1 MSLKDQFGK
10 DVLLTGWGHSRFGK
24 LTDETLESLIVQV
37 ATEAIGNA
45 GIEAGQIDEIY
56 LGQFNSGMMPL
67 AFPSSL
73 ALQVSDQ
80 LANVPSTRV
89 ENACASGSAAFQ
101 QGTKSLLAGTA
112 KTVLV
117 IGAEKMTQAGADVVG
132 AALLGAD
139 YDMAGKASTTG
150 FTGLFAEVAKHY
162 GKRYGYGNG
171 KLGDVLGTIAAK
183 NHRNGVD
190 NPYAQLRKDLGEEFC
205 RTVSDKNPMVADP
218 LRRTDCSPVSDGAA
232 AVVLSVA
239 PTGGATAPVRLAG
252 FGQANDFFPAERR
265 DPTEFAA
272 TRASW
277 QRALGMAGV
286 GLEELDFAEV
296 HDCFTI
302 AELLMYEAMGL
313 TERGQGA
320 RALEEGWVFKDG
332 KLPVNVSGGLK
343 AKGHPVGATGVSQH
357 VIAAMQ
363 LTGTAG
369 AHAVGQPAPGSGA
382 EHGRRG
388 HRQLRQRA
396 RSRLESNEGA
406 DTAHLPAGMGCIC
419 PAFVFP
425 RLRGR
430 PSARLNSFPAHP
442 PQMRGAPM
450 RATIIHG
457 PGDIRVEDRDYPTLQ
472 LPTDVI
478 VKVTASCVCGSDLW
492 PYRGVKP
499 THKPS
504 AIGHEFIG
512 TVESIGEDVK
522 DLAVGDF
529 VIAPFVVS
537 CGECPQCLE
546 RRHGRLRPPRRLGR
560 QG

>member
-1 MSLKDQFGK
+1 MSLKEQFGK

-37 ATEAIGNA
+37 ATEAIANA
-45 GIEAGQIDEIY
+45 GIEPAQIDEVY

-73 ALQVSDQ
+73 ALQVSPD
-80 LANVPSTRV
+80 LANVPATRV

-117 IGAEKMTQAGADVVG
+117 IGAEKMTHAGADVVG
-132 AALLGAD
+132 AGLLGAD

-162 GKRYGYGNG
+162 EKRYGTVS
-171 KLGDVLGTIAAK
+171 DVLGSIAAK

-232 AVVLSVA
+232 AVVLSTS
-239 PTGGATAPVRLAG
+239 PTGGATGPVRLAG
-252 FGQANDFFPAERR
+252 FGHANDFFPAARR
-265 DPTEFAA
+265 DPVAFNA
-272 TRASW
+272 TRVSW
-277 QRALGMAGV
+277 QRALAMAGTR
-286 GLEELDFAEV
+286 LEDLDFAEV

-313 TERGQGA
+313 TEPGQGS
-320 RALEEGWVFKDG
+320 RAIEEGWVYKDG

-369 AHAVGQPAPGSGA
+369 AM
-382 EHGRRG
+382 
-388 HRQLRQRA
+388 QL
-396 RSRLESNEGA
+396 
-406 DTAHLPAGMGCIC
+406 
-419 PAFVFP
+419 
-425 RLRGR
+425 
-430 PSARLNSFPAHP
+430 
-442 PQMRGAPM
+442 
-450 RATIIHG
+450 
-457 PGDIRVEDRDYPTLQ
+457 
-472 LPTDVI
+472 
-478 VKVTASCVCGSDLW
+478 AS
-492 PYRGVKP
+492 
-499 THKPS
+499 
-504 AIGHEFIG
+504 
-512 TVESIGEDVK
+512 
-522 DLAVGDF
+522 
-529 VIAPFVVS
+529 
-537 CGECPQCLE
+537 
-546 RRHGRLRPPRRLGR
+546 PRRAAVQNMGGVGIANYVSVLEAV
-560 QG
+560 

>member
-45 GIEAGQIDEIY
+45 GIEPGQIDEIY
-56 LGQFNSGMMPL
+56 VGQFNSGMMPL

-73 ALQVSDQ
+73 ALQVSEQ

-139 YDMAGKASTTG
+139 YDMAGKPSSTG

-162 GKRYGYGNG
+162 EKRYGAVS
-171 KLGDVLGTIAAK
+171 DVLGTIAAK

-205 RTVSDKNPMVADP
+205 QTVSDKNPMVADP

-232 AVVLSVA
+232 AVVLSVG

-252 FGQANDFFPAERR
+252 FGQANDFFPTDRR
-265 DPTEFAA
+265 DPTAFAA

-277 QRALGMAGV
+277 QRAMGMAGV
-286 GLEELDFAEV
+286 DLADLDFAEV

-302 AELLMYEAMGL
+302 AELLMYEAIGL
-313 TERGQGA
+313 TEPGQGA
-320 RALEEGWVFKDG
+320 RAVKEGWVFKDG
-332 KLPVNVSGGLK
+332 KLPINVSGGLK

-369 AHAVGQPAPGSGA
+369 DM
-382 EHGRRG
+382 
-388 HRQLRQRA
+388 QLA
-396 RSRLESNEGA
+396 A
-406 DTAHLPAGMGCIC
+406 
-419 PAFVFP
+419 
-425 RLRGR
+425 
-430 PSARLNSFPAHP
+430 
-442 PQMRGAPM
+442 
-450 RATIIHG
+450 
-457 PGDIRVEDRDYPTLQ
+457 
-472 LPTDVI
+472 
-478 VKVTASCVCGSDLW
+478 
-492 PYRGVKP
+492 
-499 THKPS
+499 
-504 AIGHEFIG
+504 
-512 TVESIGEDVK
+512 
-522 DLAVGDF
+522 
-529 VIAPFVVS
+529 
-537 CGECPQCLE
+537 
-546 RRHGRLRPPRRLGR
+546 PRRAAVQNMGGVGIANYVSVLEAV
-560 QG
+560 

>member
-1 MSLKDQFGK
+1 MSLREQFGK

-37 ATEAIGNA
+37 ATEAIANA
-45 GIEAGQIDEIY
+45 GIEPGQIDEIY

-73 ALQVSDQ
+73 ALQVSEQ

-117 IGAEKMTQAGADVVG
+117 VGAEKMTQAGADVVG

-139 YDMAGKASTTG
+139 YDMAGKASSTG

-162 GKRYGYGNG
+162 EKRYGAGSGN
-171 KLGDVLGTIAAK
+171 LSDVLGTIAAK

-232 AVVLSVA
+232 AVVISVA

-252 FGQANDFFPAERR
+252 FGHANDFFPAERR
-265 DPTEFAA
+265 DPTAFAA
-272 TRASW
+272 TRVSW

-286 GLEELDFAEV
+286 GLEDLDFAEV

-313 TERGQGA
+313 TEPGQGA
-320 RALEEGWVFKDG
+320 RAIEEGWVFKDG

-369 AHAVGQPAPGSGA
+369 GM
-382 EHGRRG
+382 
-388 HRQLRQRA
+388 QLA
-396 RSRLESNEGA
+396 N
-406 DTAHLPAGMGCIC
+406 
-419 PAFVFP
+419 
-425 RLRGR
+425 
-430 PSARLNSFPAHP
+430 
-442 PQMRGAPM
+442 
-450 RATIIHG
+450 
-457 PGDIRVEDRDYPTLQ
+457 
-472 LPTDVI
+472 
-478 VKVTASCVCGSDLW
+478 
-492 PYRGVKP
+492 
-499 THKPS
+499 
-504 AIGHEFIG
+504 
-512 TVESIGEDVK
+512 
-522 DLAVGDF
+522 
-529 VIAPFVVS
+529 
-537 CGECPQCLE
+537 
-546 RRHGRLRPPRRLGR
+546 PRRAAVQNMGGVGIANYVSVLEAV
-560 QG
+560 

>member
-1 MSLKDQFGK
+1 MSLKEQFGK
-10 DVLLTGWGHSRFGK
+10 DVLLTGWGHSLFGK
-24 LTDETLESLIVQV
+24 LTEETLESLIVQV

-45 GIEAGQIDEIY
+45 GIDPGQIDEIY
-56 LGQFNSGMMPL
+56 VGQFNSGMMPL

-73 ALQVSDQ
+73 ALQVSPA

-117 IGAEKMTQAGADVVG
+117 IGAEKMTHAGADVVG

-139 YDMAGKASTTG
+139 YDMAGKPSTTG

-162 GKRYGYGNG
+162 EKRYGPVS
-171 KLGDVLGTIAAK
+171 DVLGSIAAK

-232 AVVLSVA
+232 AVVLSVS

-265 DPTEFAA
+265 DPTAFAA

-277 QRALGMAGV
+277 QRAMAMAGV
-286 GLEELDFAEV
+286 GLADLDFAEV

-302 AELLMYEAMGL
+302 AELLIYEAIGL
-313 TERGQGA
+313 AEPGQGA
-320 RALEEGWVFKDG
+320 MAVKEGWVFKDG

-369 AHAVGQPAPGSGA
+369 DMQLPAP
-382 EHGRRG
+382 RRAAVQNMG
-388 HRQLRQRA
+388 GVGIA
-396 RSRLESNEGA
+396 NYVSVLE
-406 DTAHLPAGMGCIC
+406 
-419 PAFVFP
+419 
-425 RLRGR
+425 
-430 PSARLNSFPAHP
+430 
-442 PQMRGAPM
+442 
-450 RATIIHG
+450 
-457 PGDIRVEDRDYPTLQ
+457 
-472 LPTDVI
+472 
-478 VKVTASCVCGSDLW
+478 
-492 PYRGVKP
+492 
-499 THKPS
+499 
-504 AIGHEFIG
+504 
-512 TVESIGEDVK
+512 
-522 DLAVGDF
+522 AV
-529 VIAPFVVS
+529 
-537 CGECPQCLE
+537 
-546 RRHGRLRPPRRLGR
+546 
-560 QG
+560 

>member
-10 DVLLTGWGHSRFGK
+10 EVLLTGWGHSRFGK

-45 GIEAGQIDEIY
+45 GIEPSQIDEIY

-73 ALQVSDQ
+73 ALQVSEQ

-117 IGAEKMTQAGADVVG
+117 IGAEKMTHAGADVVG

-162 GKRYGYGNG
+162 EKRYGPVS
-171 KLGDVLGTIAAK
+171 DVLGSIAAK

-232 AVVLSVA
+232 AVVLSVS
-239 PTGGATAPVRLAG
+239 PTGGATASVRLAG

-265 DPTEFAA
+265 DPTAFAA

-286 GLEELDFAEV
+286 GLEDLDFAEV

-313 TERGQGA
+313 TEPGQGS
-320 RALEEGWVFKDG
+320 RAVQEGWVFKDG
-332 KLPVNVSGGLK
+332 KLPINVSGGLK

-369 AHAVGQPAPGSGA
+369 DM
-382 EHGRRG
+382 
-388 HRQLRQRA
+388 QLDRA
-396 RSRLESNEGA
+396 RRAAVQNMGGVGIANYVSVLE
-406 DTAHLPAGMGCIC
+406 
-419 PAFVFP
+419 
-425 RLRGR
+425 
-430 PSARLNSFPAHP
+430 
-442 PQMRGAPM
+442 
-450 RATIIHG
+450 
-457 PGDIRVEDRDYPTLQ
+457 
-472 LPTDVI
+472 
-478 VKVTASCVCGSDLW
+478 
-492 PYRGVKP
+492 
-499 THKPS
+499 
-504 AIGHEFIG
+504 
-512 TVESIGEDVK
+512 
-522 DLAVGDF
+522 AV
-529 VIAPFVVS
+529 
-537 CGECPQCLE
+537 
-546 RRHGRLRPPRRLGR
+546 
-560 QG
+560 

>member
-1 MSLKDQFGK
+1 MSLQEQFGK

-24 LTDETLESLIVQV
+24 LAEETLESLIVQV

-45 GIEAGQIDEIY
+45 GIEPGQIDEIY
-56 LGQFNSGMMPL
+56 VGQFNSGMMPL

-73 ALQVSDQ
+73 ALQVSPD

-112 KTVLV
+112 RTVLV
-117 IGAEKMTQAGADVVG
+117 IGAEKMTHAGADVVG

-139 YDMAGKASTTG
+139 YDMAGKPSTTG

-162 GKRYGYGNG
+162 EKRYGARAGN
-171 KLGDVLGTIAAK
+171 LSDVLGTIAAK

-205 RTVSDKNPMVADP
+205 QTVSDKNPMVADP

-252 FGQANDFFPAERR
+252 FGQANDFFPTDRR
-265 DPTEFAA
+265 DPTAFAA

-277 QRALGMAGV
+277 QRALGMAGI
-286 GLEELDFAEV
+286 GLEDLDFAEV

-313 TERGQGA
+313 TEPGQGA
-320 RALEEGWVFKDG
+320 RAVKEGWVFKDG
-332 KLPVNVSGGLK
+332 KLPINVSGGLK

-357 VIAAMQ
+357 VITAMQ

-369 AHAVGQPAPGSGA
+369 DM
-382 EHGRRG
+382 
-388 HRQLRQRA
+388 QL
-396 RSRLESNEGA
+396 
-406 DTAHLPAGMGCIC
+406 
-419 PAFVFP
+419 
-425 RLRGR
+425 
-430 PSARLNSFPAHP
+430 
-442 PQMRGAPM
+442 
-450 RATIIHG
+450 
-457 PGDIRVEDRDYPTLQ
+457 
-472 LPTDVI
+472 
-478 VKVTASCVCGSDLW
+478 AS
-492 PYRGVKP
+492 
-499 THKPS
+499 
-504 AIGHEFIG
+504 
-512 TVESIGEDVK
+512 
-522 DLAVGDF
+522 
-529 VIAPFVVS
+529 
-537 CGECPQCLE
+537 
-546 RRHGRLRPPRRLGR
+546 PRRAAVQNMGGVGIANYVSVLEAV
-560 QG
+560 

>member
-1 MSLKDQFGK
+1 MSLKEQFGK

-37 ATEAIGNA
+37 ATEAISNA

-73 ALQVSDQ
+73 ALQVSPA
-80 LANVPSTRV
+80 LANVAATRV

-139 YDMAGKASTTG
+139 YDMAGQNSTTG
-150 FTGLFAEVAKHY
+150 FTGLFADVAKHY
-162 GKRYGYGNG
+162 EKRYGPVS
-171 KLGDVLGTIAAK
+171 DVLGTIAAK

-232 AVVLSVA
+232 AVVLSTS
-239 PTGGATAPVRLAG
+239 PTGGTTAPVRLAG
-252 FGQANDFFPAERR
+252 FGHANDFFPAERR
-265 DPTEFAA
+265 DPTAFAA
-272 TRASW
+272 TRTSW
-277 QRALGMAGV
+277 ERALAMAGV
-286 GLEELDFAEV
+286 GLGDLDFAEV

-313 TERGQGA
+313 TEPGQGA
-320 RALEEGWVFKDG
+320 RAVTEGWVFKDG
-332 KLPVNVSGGLK
+332 KLPINVSGGLK

-369 AHAVGQPAPGSGA
+369 DM
-382 EHGRRG
+382 
-388 HRQLRQRA
+388 QLGRA
-396 RSRLESNEGA
+396 RRAAVQNMGGVGIANYVSVLES
-406 DTAHLPAGMGCIC
+406 
-419 PAFVFP
+419 V
-425 RLRGR
+425 
-430 PSARLNSFPAHP
+430 
-442 PQMRGAPM
+442 
-450 RATIIHG
+450 
-457 PGDIRVEDRDYPTLQ
+457 
-472 LPTDVI
+472 
-478 VKVTASCVCGSDLW
+478 
-492 PYRGVKP
+492 
-499 THKPS
+499 
-504 AIGHEFIG
+504 
-512 TVESIGEDVK
+512 
-522 DLAVGDF
+522 
-529 VIAPFVVS
+529 
-537 CGECPQCLE
+537 
-546 RRHGRLRPPRRLGR
+546 
-560 QG
+560 

>member
-37 ATEAIGNA
+37 AGEAITNA
-45 GIEAGQIDEIY
+45 GIEPGQIDEIY

-73 ALQVSDQ
+73 ALQVSEQ

-117 IGAEKMTQAGADVVG
+117 IGAEKMTHAGADVVG

-162 GKRYGYGNG
+162 EKRYGPVS
-171 KLGDVLGTIAAK
+171 DVLGTIAAK

-205 RTVSDKNPMVADP
+205 RAVSDKNPMVADP

-232 AVVLSVA
+232 AVVLSVS

-252 FGQANDFFPAERR
+252 FGHANDFFPTERR
-265 DPTEFAA
+265 DPTAFAA

-277 QRALGMAGV
+277 QRALAMAGV
-286 GLEELDFAEV
+286 VLEDLDFAEV

-313 TERGQGA
+313 TEPGQGV
-320 RALEEGWVFKDG
+320 RAVEEGWVFKDG
-332 KLPVNVSGGLK
+332 RLPVNVSGGLK

-369 AHAVGQPAPGSGA
+369 GM
-382 EHGRRG
+382 
-388 HRQLRQRA
+388 QLA
-396 RSRLESNEGA
+396 N
-406 DTAHLPAGMGCIC
+406 
-419 PAFVFP
+419 
-425 RLRGR
+425 
-430 PSARLNSFPAHP
+430 
-442 PQMRGAPM
+442 
-450 RATIIHG
+450 
-457 PGDIRVEDRDYPTLQ
+457 
-472 LPTDVI
+472 
-478 VKVTASCVCGSDLW
+478 
-492 PYRGVKP
+492 
-499 THKPS
+499 
-504 AIGHEFIG
+504 
-512 TVESIGEDVK
+512 
-522 DLAVGDF
+522 
-529 VIAPFVVS
+529 
-537 CGECPQCLE
+537 
-546 RRHGRLRPPRRLGR
+546 PRRAAVQNMGGVGIANYVSVLEAV
-560 QG
+560 

>member
-1 MSLKDQFGK
+1 MSLKEQFGK

-45 GIEAGQIDEIY
+45 GIEPGQIDEIY

-80 LANVPSTRV
+80 LANVPATRV

-117 IGAEKMTQAGADVVG
+117 IGAEKMTHAGADVVG

-162 GKRYGYGNG
+162 EKRYGPIA
-171 KLGDVLGTIAAK
+171 DVLGTIAAK

-232 AVVLSVA
+232 AVILSTY

-252 FGQANDFFPAERR
+252 FGHANDFFPTERR
-265 DPTEFAA
+265 DPTAFNA

-286 GLEELDFAEV
+286 GLEDLDFAEV

-313 TERGQGA
+313 TEPGQGS
-320 RALEEGWVFKDG
+320 RAIEEGWVFKDG
-332 KLPVNVSGGLK
+332 KLPINVSGGLK

-357 VIAAMQ
+357 VVAAMQ

-369 AHAVGQPAPGSGA
+369 GMQLANPHRAAVQNMGGVGIANYVSV
-382 EHGRRG
+382 
-388 HRQLRQRA
+388 
-396 RSRLESNEGA
+396 LE
-406 DTAHLPAGMGCIC
+406 
-419 PAFVFP
+419 
-425 RLRGR
+425 
-430 PSARLNSFPAHP
+430 
-442 PQMRGAPM
+442 
-450 RATIIHG
+450 
-457 PGDIRVEDRDYPTLQ
+457 
-472 LPTDVI
+472 
-478 VKVTASCVCGSDLW
+478 
-492 PYRGVKP
+492 
-499 THKPS
+499 
-504 AIGHEFIG
+504 
-512 TVESIGEDVK
+512 
-522 DLAVGDF
+522 AV
-529 VIAPFVVS
+529 
-537 CGECPQCLE
+537 
-546 RRHGRLRPPRRLGR
+546 
-560 QG
+560 

>member
-10 DVLLTGWGHSRFGK
+10 DILLTGWGHSRFGK
-24 LTDETLESLIVQV
+24 LSEETLESLIVQV

-45 GIEAGQIDEIY
+45 GIEPGQIDEIY

-80 LANVPSTRV
+80 LANVPATRV

-117 IGAEKMTQAGADVVG
+117 IGAEKMTHAGADVVG

-162 GKRYGYGNG
+162 GKRYGTGG
-171 KLGDVLGTIAAK
+171 LGTGSLGDVLGAIAAK

-190 NPYAQLRKDLGEEFC
+190 NPYAQLRKDLGEDFC
-205 RTVSDKNPMVADP
+205 RTVSDKNPLVADP

-232 AVVLSVA
+232 AVVLSIA

-252 FGQANDFFPAERR
+252 FGQANDFFPADRR

-286 GLEELDFAEV
+286 GLEDLDFAEV

-369 AHAVGQPAPGSGA
+369 DMQLATARRAAVQNMGGVGIANYVSV
-382 EHGRRG
+382 
-388 HRQLRQRA
+388 
-396 RSRLESNEGA
+396 LE
-406 DTAHLPAGMGCIC
+406 
-419 PAFVFP
+419 
-425 RLRGR
+425 
-430 PSARLNSFPAHP
+430 
-442 PQMRGAPM
+442 
-450 RATIIHG
+450 
-457 PGDIRVEDRDYPTLQ
+457 
-472 LPTDVI
+472 
-478 VKVTASCVCGSDLW
+478 
-492 PYRGVKP
+492 
-499 THKPS
+499 
-504 AIGHEFIG
+504 
-512 TVESIGEDVK
+512 
-522 DLAVGDF
+522 AV
-529 VIAPFVVS
+529 
-537 CGECPQCLE
+537 
-546 RRHGRLRPPRRLGR
+546 
-560 QG
+560 

>member
-1 MSLKDQFGK
+1 MSLKEQFGK

-37 ATEAIGNA
+37 ATEAIANA
-45 GIEAGQIDEIY
+45 GIEPGQIDEVY

-73 ALQVSDQ
+73 ALQVSPD
-80 LANVPSTRV
+80 LANVPATRV

-117 IGAEKMTQAGADVVG
+117 IGAEKMTHAGADVVG
-132 AALLGAD
+132 AGLLGAD

-162 GKRYGYGNG
+162 EKRYGSVS
-171 KLGDVLGTIAAK
+171 DVLGSIAAK
-183 NHRNGVD
+183 NHRNGVH

-232 AVVLSVA
+232 AVVLSTS
-239 PTGGATAPVRLAG
+239 PTGGATGPVRLAG
-252 FGQANDFFPAERR
+252 FGHANDFFPAARR
-265 DPTEFAA
+265 DPVAFNA
-272 TRASW
+272 TRVSW
-277 QRALGMAGV
+277 QRALAMAGTR
-286 GLEELDFAEV
+286 LEELDFAEV

-313 TERGQGA
+313 TEPGQGA
-320 RALEEGWVFKDG
+320 RAIEEGWVYKDG

-369 AHAVGQPAPGSGA
+369 AM
-382 EHGRRG
+382 
-388 HRQLRQRA
+388 QLT
-396 RSRLESNEGA
+396 S
-406 DTAHLPAGMGCIC
+406 
-419 PAFVFP
+419 
-425 RLRGR
+425 
-430 PSARLNSFPAHP
+430 
-442 PQMRGAPM
+442 
-450 RATIIHG
+450 
-457 PGDIRVEDRDYPTLQ
+457 
-472 LPTDVI
+472 
-478 VKVTASCVCGSDLW
+478 
-492 PYRGVKP
+492 
-499 THKPS
+499 
-504 AIGHEFIG
+504 
-512 TVESIGEDVK
+512 
-522 DLAVGDF
+522 
-529 VIAPFVVS
+529 
-537 CGECPQCLE
+537 
-546 RRHGRLRPPRRLGR
+546 PRRAAVQNMGGVGIANYVSVLEAV
-560 QG
+560 

>member
-1 MSLKDQFGK
+1 MSLKEQFGK

-24 LTDETLESLIVQV
+24 LTDESLESLIVQV
-37 ATEAIGNA
+37 ATEAIANA
-45 GIEAGQIDEIY
+45 GIEPGQIDEVY

-73 ALQVSDQ
+73 ALQVSPD
-80 LANVPSTRV
+80 LANVPATRV

-117 IGAEKMTQAGADVVG
+117 IGAEKMTHAGADVVG
-132 AALLGAD
+132 AGLLGAD

-162 GKRYGYGNG
+162 EKRYGSVS
-171 KLGDVLGTIAAK
+171 DVLGSIAAK

-232 AVVLSVA
+232 AVVLSTS
-239 PTGGATAPVRLAG
+239 PTGGAAGPVRLAG
-252 FGQANDFFPAERR
+252 FGHANDFFPAARR
-265 DPTEFAA
+265 DPVAFNA
-272 TRASW
+272 TRVSW
-277 QRALGMAGV
+277 QRALAMAGTR
-286 GLEELDFAEV
+286 LEELDFAEV

-313 TERGQGA
+313 TEPGQGA
-320 RALEEGWVFKDG
+320 RAIEEGWVYKDG

-369 AHAVGQPAPGSGA
+369 AM
-382 EHGRRG
+382 
-388 HRQLRQRA
+388 QLT
-396 RSRLESNEGA
+396 S
-406 DTAHLPAGMGCIC
+406 
-419 PAFVFP
+419 
-425 RLRGR
+425 
-430 PSARLNSFPAHP
+430 
-442 PQMRGAPM
+442 
-450 RATIIHG
+450 
-457 PGDIRVEDRDYPTLQ
+457 
-472 LPTDVI
+472 
-478 VKVTASCVCGSDLW
+478 
-492 PYRGVKP
+492 
-499 THKPS
+499 
-504 AIGHEFIG
+504 
-512 TVESIGEDVK
+512 
-522 DLAVGDF
+522 
-529 VIAPFVVS
+529 
-537 CGECPQCLE
+537 
-546 RRHGRLRPPRRLGR
+546 PRRAAVQNMGGVGIANYVSVLEAV
-560 QG
+560 

>member
-1 MSLKDQFGK
+1 MSLKEQFGK

-24 LTDETLESLIVQV
+24 LSEETLESLIVQV
-37 ATEAIGNA
+37 ANEAIGNA
-45 GIEAGQIDEIY
+45 GIEPGQIDEIY

-139 YDMAGKASTTG
+139 YDMAGKTSTTG

-162 GKRYGYGNG
+162 GKRYGAGT
-171 KLGDVLGTIAAK
+171 LGDVLGTIAAK

-232 AVVLSVA
+232 AVVLSIA

-252 FGQANDFFPAERR
+252 FGQANDFFPADRR

-272 TRASW
+272 TRVSW

-286 GLEELDFAEV
+286 GLDELDFAEV

-320 RALEEGWVFKDG
+320 RALEEGWVFKGG

-369 AHAVGQPAPGSGA
+369 AM
-382 EHGRRG
+382 
-388 HRQLRQRA
+388 QLA
-396 RSRLESNEGA
+396 N
-406 DTAHLPAGMGCIC
+406 
-419 PAFVFP
+419 P
-425 RLRGR
+425 RLAAVQNMG
-430 PSARLNSFPAHP
+430 
-442 PQMRGAPM
+442 
-450 RATIIHG
+450 
-457 PGDIRVEDRDYPTLQ
+457 
-472 LPTDVI
+472 
-478 VKVTASCVCGSDLW
+478 
-492 PYRGVKP
+492 GVGIANYV
-499 THKPS
+499 S
-504 AIGHEFIG
+504 VLE
-512 TVESIGEDVK
+512 
-522 DLAVGDF
+522 AV
-529 VIAPFVVS
+529 
-537 CGECPQCLE
+537 
-546 RRHGRLRPPRRLGR
+546 
-560 QG
+560 

>member
-24 LTDETLESLIVQV
+24 LTEETLESLIVQV
-37 ATEAIGNA
+37 ATEAIANA
-45 GIEAGQIDEIY
+45 GIEPGQIDEVY

-73 ALQVSDQ
+73 ALQVSEQ

-139 YDMAGKASTTG
+139 YDMAGKPSTTG

-162 GKRYGYGNG
+162 EKRYGASAGN
-171 KLGDVLGTIAAK
+171 LSDVLGSIAAK

-239 PTGGATAPVRLAG
+239 PTGGAAAPVRLAG

-265 DPTEFAA
+265 DPTAFAA
-272 TRASW
+272 TRTSW

-286 GLEELDFAEV
+286 GLEDLDFAEV

-302 AELLMYEAMGL
+302 AELLMYEVMGL
-313 TERGQGA
+313 TEPGQGA
-320 RALEEGWVFKDG
+320 RAIEEGWVFKDG
-332 KLPVNVSGGLK
+332 KFPVNVSGGLK

-369 AHAVGQPAPGSGA
+369 DM
-382 EHGRRG
+382 
-388 HRQLRQRA
+388 QLA
-396 RSRLESNEGA
+396 A
-406 DTAHLPAGMGCIC
+406 
-419 PAFVFP
+419 
-425 RLRGR
+425 
-430 PSARLNSFPAHP
+430 
-442 PQMRGAPM
+442 
-450 RATIIHG
+450 
-457 PGDIRVEDRDYPTLQ
+457 
-472 LPTDVI
+472 
-478 VKVTASCVCGSDLW
+478 
-492 PYRGVKP
+492 
-499 THKPS
+499 
-504 AIGHEFIG
+504 
-512 TVESIGEDVK
+512 
-522 DLAVGDF
+522 
-529 VIAPFVVS
+529 
-537 CGECPQCLE
+537 
-546 RRHGRLRPPRRLGR
+546 PRRAAVQNMGGVGIANYVSVLEAV
-560 QG
+560 

>member
-1 MSLKDQFGK
+1 MSLRKQFGK

-45 GIEAGQIDEIY
+45 GIEPGQIDEIY

-80 LANVPSTRV
+80 LANVPATRV

-117 IGAEKMTQAGADVVG
+117 IGAEKMTHAGADVVG

-139 YDMAGKASTTG
+139 YDMAGQTSTTG
-150 FTGLFAEVAKHY
+150 FTGLFADVAKHY
-162 GKRYGYGNG
+162 GKRYGADAGN
-171 KLGDVLGTIAAK
+171 LGDVLGTIAAK

-232 AVVLSVA
+232 AVVLSA
-239 PTGGATAPVRLAG
+239 SPTGGATAPVRLAG
-252 FGQANDFFPAERR
+252 FGHANDFFPAERR
-265 DPTEFAA
+265 DPTAFAA
-272 TRASW
+272 TRVSW
-277 QRALGMAGV
+277 QRALAMAGV
-286 GLEELDFAEV
+286 ELADLDFAEV

-313 TERGQGA
+313 TEPGQGS
-320 RALEEGWVFKDG
+320 RALAEGWVFKDG

-369 AHAVGQPAPGSGA
+369 GM
-382 EHGRRG
+382 
-388 HRQLRQRA
+388 QL
-396 RSRLESNEGA
+396 
-406 DTAHLPAGMGCIC
+406 
-419 PAFVFP
+419 
-425 RLRGR
+425 
-430 PSARLNSFPAHP
+430 
-442 PQMRGAPM
+442 
-450 RATIIHG
+450 
-457 PGDIRVEDRDYPTLQ
+457 
-472 LPTDVI
+472 
-478 VKVTASCVCGSDLW
+478 AS
-492 PYRGVKP
+492 
-499 THKPS
+499 
-504 AIGHEFIG
+504 
-512 TVESIGEDVK
+512 
-522 DLAVGDF
+522 
-529 VIAPFVVS
+529 
-537 CGECPQCLE
+537 
-546 RRHGRLRPPRRLGR
+546 PRRAAVQNMGGVGIANYVSVLEAV
-560 QG
+560 